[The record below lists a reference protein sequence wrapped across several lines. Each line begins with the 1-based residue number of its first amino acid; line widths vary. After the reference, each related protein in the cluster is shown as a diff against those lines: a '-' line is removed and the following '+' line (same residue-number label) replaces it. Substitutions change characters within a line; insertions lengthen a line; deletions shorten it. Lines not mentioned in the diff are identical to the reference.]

1 MACLATGLVI
11 RDQPDLQGIAA
22 GWCLSALLI
31 FQHKVGYRTLRK
43 VKSCLRRSAILLLWL
58 AVNIFSPL
66 RTPFSLVSVAVVLLS
81 SATGNANA
89 QTDYYNTDAGRPLT
103 VEDAYATERYAF
115 ELQLAPLRLERLR
128 GGTYRWGFEPELAYG
143 ILPRTQ
149 FEIGLPIVLNDRGVG
164 SRSGI
169 AGLDISI
176 LHNLNVE
183 TSSLPAFGVSAQVLV
198 PVGRLAPD
206 KAYPS
211 FKAIATRTIGWARFH
226 MNGQYTV
233 GSEGTNST
241 EAELSR
247 WLAGVAVDRTYP
259 LRSMLVSAELFA
271 HQPLHD
277 GANTEWNA
285 GAGIRYQLD
294 PALAVDFGLG
304 KRLTGEDRSWF
315 VTFGLARAFAIRA
328 LMPR

>member
-1 MACLATGLVI
+1 M
-11 RDQPDLQGIAA
+11 
-22 GWCLSALLI
+22 LLPI
-31 FQHKVGYRTLRK
+31 FQHGLGYRTLRK
-43 VKSCLRRSAILLLWL
+43 VKQLQRVNAILLLRFGT
-58 AVNIFSPL
+58 VNTFSFL
-66 RTPFSLVSVAVVLLS
+66 RTPISLGIIALLLLS
-81 SATGNANA
+81 TGPSDANA

-103 VEDAYATERYAF
+103 IEDAYATERYAF

-149 FEIGLPIVLNDRGVG
+149 FEIGLPITVNDRGVG

-169 AGLDISI
+169 SGLDISI

-183 TSSLPAFGVSAQVLV
+183 TSSLPAFGVSAQLLL
-198 PVGRLAPD
+198 PVGPLAPD
-206 KAYPS
+206 NAHPS
-211 FKAIATRTIGWARFH
+211 FKAIATRTIGGARFH
-226 MNGQYTV
+226 VNGQYTA
-233 GSEGTNST
+233 GSEGASNS

-247 WLAGVAVDRTYP
+247 WLAGIAVDRTYP

-315 VTFGLARAFAIRA
+315 VTFGLARAFGIRA
-328 LMPR
+328 LMPGR

>member
-1 MACLATGLVI
+1 MHVYQEQASLIFRSSQPRHVSFYPCDLPTRIGVRYFTQDKASSAWYCDPPAQVGLVNT
-11 RDQPDLQGIAA
+11 
-22 GWCLSALLI
+22 LSSLHTSFSLAFIALLLLST
-31 FQHKVGYRTLRK
+31 GPA
-43 VKSCLRRSAILLLWL
+43 SAI
-58 AVNIFSPL
+58 
-66 RTPFSLVSVAVVLLS
+66 
-81 SATGNANA
+81 A

-149 FEIGLPIVLNDRGVG
+149 FELGLPIVVNDRGVG

-169 AGLDISI
+169 SGLDISI

-183 TSSLPAFGVSAQVLV
+183 TSSLPAFGISAQLLL
-198 PVGRLAPD
+198 PVGPLASD
-206 KAYPS
+206 NAYPS
-211 FKAIATRTIGWARFH
+211 FKAIATRTIGSARFH
-226 MNGQYTV
+226 LNGQYTA
-233 GSEGTNST
+233 GSEASNNG

-247 WLAGVAVDRTYP
+247 WLAGIAVDRTYP
-259 LRSMLVSAELFA
+259 LRSMLISGELFA

-304 KRLTGEDRSWF
+304 KRLTGEDRTWF
-315 VTFGLARAFAIRA
+315 VTFGLARAFGIRA
-328 LMPR
+328 LMPGR